1 MKIMIFLIPAIL
13 CSVYFEARIYG
24 QSQQIPVISKTEW
37 KDTFPQDSIRIINR
51 RPRLGIV
58 PGKLIGN
65 IKINQ
70 PMENIIKFLGQPD
83 EGDTSMGKTIAFWY
97 AGHNKN
103 NNALTVYA
111 VTDPNAVRGRP
122 LVKVISVTSPSF
134 VTEKGIHTGLSYQ
147 SISKVYKLKKMK
159 EGLYSSADGISFK
172 FDHHKMCRAIWV
184 HDKNFNVN
192 SVYLNMHP
200 AP

>member
-37 KDTFPQDSIRIINR
+37 KDTFPQDSIRSINR

-70 PMENIIKFLGQPD
+70 PMENVIKFLG
-83 EGDTSMGKTIAFWY
+83 
-97 AGHNKN
+97 
-103 NNALTVYA
+103 
-111 VTDPNAVRGRP
+111 
-122 LVKVISVTSPSF
+122 
-134 VTEKGIHTGLSYQ
+134 
-147 SISKVYKLKKMK
+147 
-159 EGLYSSADGISFK
+159 
-172 FDHHKMCRAIWV
+172 
-184 HDKNFNVN
+184 
-192 SVYLNMHP
+192 
-200 AP
+200 